1 MATAAA
7 SRRGQSGAGKRDFLS
22 LLDLDEAEVAA
33 MFARAA
39 ELKERRRRGE
49 VESTLRGKVLG
60 MVFEKASTRTRVSFE
75 VGMFEL
81 GGHAVYLSTEGS
93 QIARGEPIQDTARVL
108 GGYCHGIVIR
118 TFGQHRCESLARHAP
133 VPVINGLTDL
143 HHPCQLLADL
153 FTVWERLGRIEGVR
167 YAWIGDGNNMA
178 NSWVSAAALL
188 GLDLVIACPEGFD
201 PDASVLSGAR
211 ARLAQRGR
219 GSIRVV
225 RDPAEAAD
233 GADVISTD
241 VWASMGQEQEAE
253 ARRVRFAGYSVDER
267 LLSHAATRAIVLHCL
282 PAHRG
287 EEIAAGVIDGPQSA
301 VWQQAENRLHVQKA
315 VLELFL
321 GTAAPSPA

>member
-1 MATAAA
+1 VTASPRGATR
-7 SRRGQSGAGKRDFLS
+7 SGKRDFLT
-22 LLDLDEAEVAA
+22 LLDLDEAEIASL
-33 MFARAA
+33 FARAA
-39 ELKERRRRGE
+39 ELKDRRRRGM

-118 TFGQHRCESLARHAP
+118 TFGQHRAETLARHAP
-133 VPVINGLTDL
+133 VPVLNGLTDR

-153 FTVWERLGRIEGVR
+153 FTAQERLGPIRGLR
-167 YAWIGDGNNMA
+167 FAWIGDGNNMA
-178 NSWVSAAALL
+178 NSWCNAAALL
-188 GLDLVIACPEGFD
+188 GLDLVLACPEGFD
-201 PDASVLSGAR
+201 PDAQVLGDAR
-211 ARLAQRGR
+211 ARVAKGGR
-219 GSIRVV
+219 GSIELL
-225 RDPAEAAD
+225 RDPAEAAR
-233 GADVISTD
+233 GADVVSTD
-241 VWASMGQEQEAE
+241 VWASMGQEEEAE
-253 ARRVRFAGYSVDER
+253 DRRVKFAGFSVDEQ
-267 LLSHAATRAIVLHCL
+267 LLSHAASRAIVLHCL

-287 EEIAAGVIDGPQSA
+287 EEISAGVLDGPRSA

-321 GTAAPSPA
+321 GAAASAPP

>member
-1 MATAAA
+1 MAGPPRQRQT
-7 SRRGQSGAGKRDFLS
+7 GGKRDFLS
-22 LLDLDEAEVAA
+22 LADLDEAEVAPL
-33 MFARAA
+33 FARAA
-39 ELKERRRRGE
+39 ELKQRRRSGT

-81 GGHAVYLSTEGS
+81 GGHAVFLSAEGS

-118 TFGQHRCESLARHAP
+118 TFGQHRAETLARHAP
-133 VPVINGLTDL
+133 VPVVNGLTDL
-143 HHPCQLLADL
+143 HHPCQLVADL
-153 FTVWERLGRIEGVR
+153 FTVWERLGTVTGVR

-178 NSWVSAAALL
+178 NSWCGAAALL
-188 GLDLVIACPEGFD
+188 GLDLVLACPVGFD
-201 PDASVLSGAR
+201 PDAGVMAAAR
-211 ARLAQRGR
+211 ATVAGRGR
-219 GSIRVV
+219 GSIRLV

-241 VWASMGQEQEAE
+241 VWASMGQEEQAA
-253 ARRVRFAGYSVDER
+253 ARRVNFAGFSVDETLVR
-267 LLSHAATRAIVLHCL
+267 RAARRAIVLHCL

-287 EEIAAGVIDGPQSA
+287 EEIAAAVIDGPQSA

-321 GTAAPSPA
+321 GAAAPPPT